1 MKTSLSTTV
10 LLLSI
15 SLFPLRAE
23 TVSDVTASTDNRS
36 VQPYSAAFEYQT
48 SAPVNIQTEG
58 FSLFAESGSLQH
70 DLLIYSD

>member
-10 LLLSI
+10 LLLGI